1 MQQKAGDLPVYTVC
15 PEGQEGPTRTLHR
28 ELLLPCRFLSEVEEK
43 PEKDRPISRPRTR
56 RTPIQPEERP
66 LDSEEEDNRPL
77 FYPVEMVETQ
87 VRILEPVKEMAT
99 GNKTDPHTET
109 SPDLINIPEM
119 EPGNLPVNL
128 PELSTA
134 DVSDPPVEKENTNL
148 TGNLPDLTGN
158 NSEPVENNPME
169 QDLKTTSVLKQKNT
183 LIGWKHKKI

>member
-1 MQQKAGDLPVYTVC
+1 MVQQKAGDLPVYTVC
-15 PEGQEGPTRTLHR
+15 PEGQEGPTCTLHWD
-28 ELLLPCRFLSEVEEK
+28 LLLPCGFLSEVEEK

-134 DVSDPPVEKENTNL
+134 DVSDPPVERENTNL

-158 NSEPVENNPME
+158 NSEPVENNG
-169 QDLKTTSVLKQKNT
+169 TRT
-183 LIGWKHKKI
+183 